1 GPSTGLP
8 TKTEQSDLFLAMYG
22 RHGEAPLPVLASAS
36 ASDCF
41 AMTFEAARLA
51 LKYMT
56 PVILLTDGYVAQG
69 SEPWKIPNL
78 ADLPDIAARF
88 ATDPENFAPY
98 RRDPETLARMWA
110 IPGLK
115 GTEHRI
121 GGLEKVDGS
130 GKVSH
135 DPLNHQ
141 RMTEIRQ

>member
-1 GPSTGLP
+1 
-8 TKTEQSDLFLAMYG
+8 
-22 RHGEAPLPVLASAS
+22 
-36 ASDCF
+36 
-41 AMTFEAARLA
+41 
-51 LKYMT
+51 
-56 PVILLTDGYVAQG
+56 VAQG

-78 ADLPDIAARF
+78 ADLPDIAPRF

-115 GTEHRI
+115 GMEHRI
-121 GGLEKVDGS
+121 GGLEKEDGS

-141 RMTEIRQ
+141 RMTEIRQRKIENIANDIPAADVEGEKKGALLS